1 MKMILALAGALAL
14 AGCNLASLS
23 VPTSPAALAD
33 RTTLDER
40 AGLSVELAYQAA
52 NLAIR
57 TANRAG
63 LLAPSAKAKARAL
76 DDTAFAAVGKAR
88 AAYDAGN
95 AASFKEADAAARNAV
110 SDLLSLVKG

>member
-1 MKMILALAGALAL
+1 VQI
-14 AGCNLASLS
+14 
-23 VPTSPAALAD
+23 PTSPAAVAD

-63 LLAPSAKAKARAL
+63 LLTPAAKAKARTL

-95 AASFKEADAAARNAV
+95 ASSFKEADAAARSAV
-110 SDLLSLVKG
+110 ADLLSLVKG